1 MEDQNSKHAARP
13 QPLVDQYLAHRV
25 PGELELVRQFV
36 NTYDVED
43 DVDEIASPA
52 ALRDWLSQH
61 GLGPGAEI
69 GEADVGRARALRDA
83 LRALTL
89 ANNGEPLDPQAIP
102 TLNSV
107 AETARLQLRFGDQG
121 ETRLEPAGEG
131 IEAALGRMLAIVFR
145 AMADGTWPRLKACR
159 EHTCQWAFYDLS
171 KNRSATWC
179 TMKVCGNRNKA
190 RAYRARHR
198 TAG

>member
-1 MEDQNSKHAARP
+1 MEDQ
-13 QPLVDQYLAHRV
+13 YGAHTV

-43 DVDEIASPA
+43 DLDEIASPA
-52 ALRDWLSQH
+52 ALREWLSSH
-61 GLGPGAEI
+61 GLDPGPEV
-69 GEADVGRARALRDA
+69 GEGDVAQAASLRDA

-89 ANNGEPLDPQAIP
+89 ANNGEPLDRNAIP
-102 TLNSV
+102 TLNAV
-107 AETARLQLRFGDQG
+107 AAGTQLQVRFGEQG

-131 IEAALGRMLAIVFR
+131 TEAALGRLLAIVFA

-190 RAYRARHR
+190 RAYRERHR
-198 TAG
+198 SS

>member
-1 MEDQNSKHAARP
+1 MEDQNAKHPA
-13 QPLVDQYLAHRV
+13 
-25 PGELELVRQFV
+25 PGELELVRQFL

-43 DVDEIASPA
+43 DLDEIGSPEQ
-52 ALRDWLSQH
+52 LRAWLSEH
-61 GLGPGAEI
+61 GLEPGSAVDQ
-69 GEADVGRARALRDA
+69 ADVAQARALREA
-83 LRALTL
+83 LRAMIL

-107 AETARLQLRFGDQG
+107 AATAQLQLRFEKEGD
-121 ETRLEPAGEG
+121 TRLEAAGEG
-131 IEAALGRMLAIVFR
+131 TEAALGHMLAIVFR
-145 AMADGTWPRLKACR
+145 AMADGSWSRLKACR

-179 TMKVCGNRNKA
+179 SMKVCGNRNKA

-198 TAG
+198 GEAAGPSA